1 MGLRTRTD
9 LRRHWRATVG
19 LTLAVALSGGVVMAA
34 VAGAARTRTALPQ
47 FVDEYLAEDFLAYLD
62 APLAGQSELPAR
74 LEEVPGVAAASGS
87 AFVVFASTDDEG
99 RPIPGF
105 DNTIG
110 AAAFVD
116 EAGFRTITRPRLLEG
131 RLASPTAEDEVVIN
145 QPFSDSWGVGVGD
158 TLTVVAYEPD
168 QLQAFATDSQV
179 EPSGPRFDLKAVGLV
194 LDPSDVSIQSLP
206 ELDSRHLGLTP
217 AFWAAHQDDVAS
229 YGVEVSARL
238 DQGADPDEVEQAVV
252 DGIDGVMVE
261 RQNGS
266 LPTVDATQRAIEL
279 QANAL
284 LAIVI
289 VFASVACGLIAL
301 SVARRIAAGGE
312 EDTTLSALGWSRRE
326 LALSALAR
334 SVPIA
339 IAGAAGAAV
348 VAIALSPRF
357 PFGTAR
363 KAEVDPGVDVDLLV
377 LGVGALLTVGFVLAV
392 AAVAGR
398 RSSFAA
404 TVGRAKRTVR
414 HPIGDRLARS
424 GAPAVVVVA
433 VDLPL
438 QSRRRGTT
446 VTALVASVAAVAA
459 VVAALVLGTDL
470 GRLVDH
476 PTLWGQTW
484 DAIAGLYDTGQDSPD
499 DAEALRANPAVEAFS
514 ATSSLAVSPDT
525 VAVDGR
531 VVGVVGI
538 DPIEGDLVPTLLEGA
553 QPDGPGDI
561 ALGRQTLAAL
571 DRRVGDEVDLS
582 VPDGG
587 HHRAV
592 ITGAVVVPA
601 SLAPDARLGD
611 GATMTLD
618 ALDELRPGNAAPAGY
633 LVRFADGVTHDEGV
647 ASLRPTF
654 GGTVTAPGSPADIVS
669 IDRVQGL
676 PWLLAGLIAALAL
689 ATVINALIAGN
700 RRQRHDLAVL
710 KALGVSRRQI
720 RSVGAIQA
728 STFSLVA
735 VLAGLPL
742 GIAVGTE
749 AWRLVM
755 DGFGLEV
762 PVDLPMAVLLLVVPA
777 TVVAGLL
784 LAALP
789 TRSAART
796 NPAAALRA
804 D

>member
-1 MGLRTRTD
+1 MGLRTRAD

-301 SVARRIAAGGE
+301 ERRPTNRGRPARR
-312 EDTTLSALGWSRRE
+312 TPRCRPS
-326 LALSALAR
+326 
-334 SVPIA
+334 
-339 IAGAAGAAV
+339 AGAAV
-348 VAIALSPRF
+348 NSRCRRWPGRSPSPSPARRAPLSWPSPSRPASRSARPARPRSIRVSTWTCWYSASALS
-357 PFGTAR
+357 
-363 KAEVDPGVDVDLLV
+363 
-377 LGVGALLTVGFVLAV
+377 
-392 AAVAGR
+392 
-398 RSSFAA
+398 
-404 TVGRAKRTVR
+404 
-414 HPIGDRLARS
+414 
-424 GAPAVVVVA
+424 
-433 VDLPL
+433 
-438 QSRRRGTT
+438 
-446 VTALVASVAAVAA
+446 
-459 VVAALVLGTDL
+459 
-470 GRLVDH
+470 
-476 PTLWGQTW
+476 
-484 DAIAGLYDTGQDSPD
+484 
-499 DAEALRANPAVEAFS
+499 
-514 ATSSLAVSPDT
+514 
-525 VAVDGR
+525 
-531 VVGVVGI
+531 
-538 DPIEGDLVPTLLEGA
+538 
-553 QPDGPGDI
+553 
-561 ALGRQTLAAL
+561 
-571 DRRVGDEVDLS
+571 
-582 VPDGG
+582 
-587 HHRAV
+587 
-592 ITGAVVVPA
+592 
-601 SLAPDARLGD
+601 
-611 GATMTLD
+611 
-618 ALDELRPGNAAPAGY
+618 
-633 LVRFADGVTHDEGV
+633 
-647 ASLRPTF
+647 
-654 GGTVTAPGSPADIVS
+654 
-669 IDRVQGL
+669 
-676 PWLLAGLIAALAL
+676 
-689 ATVINALIAGN
+689 
-700 RRQRHDLAVL
+700 
-710 KALGVSRRQI
+710 
-720 RSVGAIQA
+720 
-728 STFSLVA
+728 
-735 VLAGLPL
+735 
-742 GIAVGTE
+742 
-749 AWRLVM
+749 
-755 DGFGLEV
+755 
-762 PVDLPMAVLLLVVPA
+762 
-777 TVVAGLL
+777 
-784 LAALP
+784 
-789 TRSAART
+789 
-796 NPAAALRA
+796 
-804 D
+804 